1 MNSALAAG
9 LLTTFVLIVVGALL
23 RTRLRFR
30 ETFWSDLER
39 LVYWILLPALL
50 VLGLAQADF
59 ADIAV
64 GRFVAALIGSCL
76 VGAALALA
84 TRRFAVGSDG
94 PAFTSLFQG
103 TVRFNNYVG
112 LTIIT
117 ALYAADG
124 LSLAALANAVLV
136 PVGNILSILALARFG
151 RHDGVRPRVVHA
163 VVTNPL
169 VLACAVGLLLNLASR
184 SGAAAVLWAA
194 PVSQLIFASAQMV
207 LHVLGQAALPIGLLC
222 VGAGIRVPQSWR
234 AAARVIGTSV
244 VLRLACVP
252 AATLPFCRV
261 LNLSGPAGITVVVFA
276 ALPTATS
283 SYLLARRLGGD
294 APLMATITAAQTVVA
309 FVTLPAWI
317 LLSRAV
323 L

>member
-1 MNSALAAG
+1 MNAALAAG

-30 ETFWSDLER
+30 DTFWGDLER

-50 VLGLAQADF
+50 VIGLARADF

-64 GRFVAALIGSCL
+64 GRFVAALVGSCL

-84 TRRFAVGSDG
+84 TRRFAVGADG

-112 LTIIT
+112 LTITT

-136 PVGNILSILALARFG
+136 PVGNVLSILALARFG
-151 RHDGVRPRVVHA
+151 RLDGDRPRVVYA
-163 VVTNPL
+163 VITNPL
-169 VLACAVGLLLNLASR
+169 VLACAVGLMLNLASR
-184 SGAAAVLWAA
+184 SAAAAVLWAA
-194 PVSQLIFASAQMV
+194 PVSQLMLAGAQT
-207 LHVLGQAALPIGLLC
+207 LLQVLGQAALPVGLLC
-222 VGAGIRVPQSWR
+222 VGAGLRVPQSWR
-234 AAARVIGTSV
+234 AAARVIGASV
-244 VLRLACVP
+244 VLRLAGVP
-252 AATLPFCRV
+252 AATLLLCRI

-309 FVTLPAWI
+309 FVTLPAWV
-317 LLSRAV
+317 LLSSAV